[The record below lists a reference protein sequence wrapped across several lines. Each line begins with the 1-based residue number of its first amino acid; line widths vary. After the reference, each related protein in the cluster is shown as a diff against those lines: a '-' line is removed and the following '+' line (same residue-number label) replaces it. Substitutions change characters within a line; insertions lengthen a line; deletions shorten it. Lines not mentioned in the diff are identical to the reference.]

1 MIPFANSAEY
11 LKAFPAAGLGCRRA
25 LSRVFWSGSKAG
37 AGRRDLPSEHLDSK
51 IRCYHDASMRTT
63 VTLDPDVQQLLRD
76 AMQRRRLSFKEA
88 LNQAIRS
95 GLSGATN
102 PSDDETSFVVRAQRM
117 GLRAGID
124 AGRLNQMTD
133 ELEAESFDEL
143 SRTLARTLADRAHK
157 QK

>member
-1 MIPFANSAEY
+1 MPEARGLRELVTQSSLHPLESIACVEVEPSSFAQ
-11 LKAFPAAGLGCRRA
+11 PTP
-25 LSRVFWSGSKAG
+25 SK
-37 AGRRDLPSEHLDSK
+37 HLDSN
-51 IRCYHDASMRTT
+51 RSCYHDASMRTT

-95 GLSGATN
+95 GLSRTPN
-102 PSDDETSFVVRAQRM
+102 PSDGEAPFVVRARRM

-143 SRTLARTLADRAHK
+143 SRTLSRTLAESAHK